1 MIIRQRISLLI
12 PDASPLIS
20 LGQASVTSQNGTEY
34 LDLLL
39 KAGLPVYVTDQVRW
53 EATRLKAFGHPIASH
68 VERWFERHP
77 EVENVT
83 TKIGKMREAAE
94 NAGTLTQDMLVDQGE
109 ESVLQAIR
117 AGLVPAGPY
126 LFLFEE
132 DRLADPS
139 FFGVYPVH
147 VISLY
152 GFLVGL
158 ERAKLVSSADM
169 VLQSIRSSGR
179 KVKADIIDR
188 PTRKVE
194 TPAEESEWIP
204 PKP

>member
-1 MIIRQRISLLI
+1 MIVRQRTFLLI

-20 LGQASVTSQNGTEY
+20 LGQASVSSRDGTEY

-68 VERWFERHP
+68 VDLWFERHP

-83 TKIGKMREAAE
+83 TKIGKMREVAE
-94 NAGTLTQDMLVDQGE
+94 KAGTLTQEMLEDQGE

-117 AGLVPAGPY
+117 SGLVPAGPY

-139 FFGVYPVH
+139 FFGIYPVH
-147 VISLY
+147 VVSLY

-158 ERAKLVSSADM
+158 ERAKLISSADT
-169 VLQSIRSSGR
+169 VLQRIRSSGR
-179 KVKADIIDR
+179 KIKADIIDR
-188 PTRKVE
+188 PTRKVD
-194 TPAEESEWIP
+194 TPAEESEWSP